1 MMNKKHAIPIVLAAL
16 LATGAAS
23 GFALAAENGHKENDA
38 AMLASA
44 KITLQQAITTAEQQ
58 SGGRAVGAD
67 LTQEKGVVQIEVE
80 IAGPQGAKTVL
91 VNAQTGQVTATHVA
105 DHADED
111 ND

>member
-1 MMNKKHAIPIVLAAL
+1 MMNKKHTIPIVLAAL

-23 GFALAAENGHKENDA
+23 GIALAEENGHKQNDA

-58 SGGRAVGAD
+58 AGGRAVSAD
-67 LTQEKGVVQIEVE
+67 LTQEKGTAQIEVE
-80 IAGPQGAKTVL
+80 VAGPQGTKTVL
-91 VNAQTGQVTATHVA
+91 VNAQTGQVTATNAA
-105 DHADED
+105 DQD